1 MHYNMRSNCRLRL
14 PAPSH
19 MPLSPRH
26 SDTPYLRLEVFE
38 RRHLEATREARGT
51 LARPCRTRPEGI
63 ATVCPAQ
70 KGRGRRCRSEQHPA
84 CCLAPTLSHYI
95 SLFFQMKK
103 IQKFSDSP
111 RTQRFSSPFFRT
123 NSGDPSEFPKER
135 TYVEGEGATCET
147 RAGAGAFTGGR
158 RVDAAKAASGKPVRG
173 GACAA
178 LCAGQRATL
187 KSGACGGRQGQKG
200 KEERGGCDEAR
211 WGATPRRPSS
221 R

>member
-63 ATVCPAQ
+63 TTVCPAQ

-135 TYVEGEGATCET
+135 TYVRRERGNLRDARGGGGFHGWTQ
-147 RAGAGAFTGGR
+147 GR
-158 RVDAAKAASGKPVRG
+158 RSEGCVWKARAWWRLRCTVRRTACNTQEWCLWGAARTKRKG
-173 GACAA
+173 GA
-178 LCAGQRATL
+178 
-187 KSGACGGRQGQKG
+187 
-200 KEERGGCDEAR
+200 
-211 WGATPRRPSS
+211 WGLR
-221 R
+221 